1 VILAQTSQ
9 SSQTSP
15 DTGELPDIQDIVPP
29 EALGSYWFIIL
40 GIAGGIIFVG
50 GLFWLMVYFSRKDK
64 NRSHKIPA
72 GRIALKKLGE
82 LEQEVTTLSANPFSL
97 KVSDILK
104 DYLKDRFQ
112 DSFRYETSE
121 EFLNRLNSSPSNPL
135 SQPLQTRLAN
145 FVGLCD
151 ELKFSRSANADASK
165 SPLLEE
171 ARQIILEPVNAE
183 PDPS

>member
-1 VILAQTSQ
+1 MILAQTAQ
-9 SSQTSP
+9 APQADP
-15 DTGELPDIQDIVPP
+15 DTGELPDIQDIIAP
-29 EALGSYWFIIL
+29 EALGSYWLISISII
-40 GIAGGIIFVG
+40 G
-50 GLFWLMVYFSRKDK
+50 GLVFIGGLIWLMIYFSRKDQ
-64 NRSHKIPA
+64 NRAHKIPA
-72 GRIALKKLGE
+72 GRIALQKLNE
-82 LEQEVTTLSANPFSL
+82 LEKEVTELSANAFSL

-104 DYLKDRFQ
+104 NYLQDRFQ

-121 EFLNRLNSSPSNPL
+121 EFLNRLSSNPSNPL
-135 SQPLQTRLAN
+135 PQRLQTRLTN

-151 ELKFSRSANADASK
+151 ELKFSRSANADSSK